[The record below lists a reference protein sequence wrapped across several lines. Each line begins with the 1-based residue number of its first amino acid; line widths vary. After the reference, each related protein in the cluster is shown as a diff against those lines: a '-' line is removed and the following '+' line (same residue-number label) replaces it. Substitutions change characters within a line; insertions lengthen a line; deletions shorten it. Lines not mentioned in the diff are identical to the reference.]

1 MCQSLNE
8 AIRKVVQ
15 NTIDGAVGWLQQ
27 DEDSNCTSS
36 SSSVPGKQ
44 KSDVRPGGEG
54 WNTINKGKPSKW
66 TKTTRRLQEAG
77 FVHFGIA
84 EVTLIVRD
92 GNDLTTKREG
102 GKRKKERK

>member
-1 MCQSLNE
+1 MYHLLVAEQKAEEPPGRAHVFIE

-36 SSSVPGKQ
+36 SSSFPGKQ

-54 WNTINKGKPSKW
+54 WNTINEGKPSKW
-66 TKTTRRLQEAG
+66 TKTTKG
-77 FVHFGIA
+77 C
-84 EVTLIVRD
+84 
-92 GNDLTTKREG
+92 
-102 GKRKKERK
+102 KK